1 MDRGLLPVLGPTNII
16 PNILP
21 FDQPRNRCFV
31 SKRGRV
37 ALHAWRSLNERT
49 ERFPRSCLKQAGREI
64 DAFLFDSHKSHS
76 SGLEYAPFL
85 IVSAYC
91 A

>member
-21 FDQPRNRCFV
+21 FDQPRHRCFETLINPAIDV

-37 ALHAWRSLNERT
+37 ALHAWRSLN
-49 ERFPRSCLKQAGREI
+49 PKI
-64 DAFLFDSHKSHS
+64 S
-76 SGLEYAPFL
+76 SL
-85 IVSAYC
+85 VS
-91 A
+91 